1 LLVAAEAQANGNPHG
16 FLGEYNKFITPSVN
30 HMKHG
35 NGATM
40 GFAATREQS
49 LINTK
54 EEEKAVQ
61 KLLANNNSNMSI
73 TLSAVGVALL
83 SIAAMLG
90 ARMRRSPAATDMSIN
105 LAPGNNIMEMKSQGS
120 DINKA
125 RSAGWGQP
133 PPQSSQPATLCFA
146 NPGIGTGQGPSLEW
160 GGSDTTTGGAKKL
173 SEALEEADIERKK
186 AVEEAERRA
195 KWQEQEREEKLRK
208 VAYMKEMPDDT
219 PAGSVSDY
227 MYKEGVKDQLDKLD
241 YDLVGLLPVKQR
253 VREIAALLVLDKMRR
268 KLGFDT
274 AVPSLHMCFTGAP
287 GTGKTTV
294 AVRMGQIL
302 AKMGYCRSGH
312 VVVATRDDLVGQ
324 YVGHTAPKT
333 KEVIKQA
340 LGGVLLVDEAYYLY
354 NAANDRDYGQ
364 ESIEILLT
372 FMENNREDLVVVL
385 AGYKDRMDKFFSFI
399 PGMSSRIGN
408 HIDFPN
414 YQIDELYEISKV
426 MARDLDYEMTDEAGE
441 VFKKYIERRMQM
453 PFFSNARTVRN
464 AMDRARMNAA
474 IRVFDDAV
482 SDKNTGDVSAKD
494 LQEIAPADFQVILD
508 EALAAEDDAIL
519 A

>member
-1 LLVAAEAQANGNPHG
+1 M
-16 FLGEYNKFITPSVN
+16 I
-30 HMKHG
+30 
-35 NGATM
+35 
-40 GFAATREQS
+40 
-49 LINTK
+49 
-54 EEEKAVQ
+54 
-61 KLLANNNSNMSI
+61 
-73 TLSAVGVALL
+73 
-83 SIAAMLG
+83 G
-90 ARMRRSPAATDMSIN
+90 ARIRGPPIVASSTAETDMSVSM
-105 LAPGNNIMEMKSQGS
+105 AQGAGVMEM
-120 DINKA
+120 
-125 RSAGWGQP
+125 RSVGWGQP

-208 VAYMKEMPDDT
+208 VAFMKEMPDDT

-312 VVVATRDDLVGQ
+312 VVVATRDDLVVQ

-354 NAANDRDYGQ
+354 NA
-364 ESIEILLT
+364 
-372 FMENNREDLVVVL
+372 ENNREDLVVVL

-414 YQIDELYEISKV
+414 YEVDELFEISKV
-426 MARDLDYEMTDEAGE
+426 MSRDLDYEMTDEAGD
-441 VFKKYIERRMQM
+441 VFKKYIERRMAM

-474 IRVFDDAV
+474 IRVFDQA
-482 SDKNTGDVSAKD
+482 
-494 LQEIAPADFQVILD
+494 IAADDFQVILD

>member
-1 LLVAAEAQANGNPHG
+1 
-16 FLGEYNKFITPSVN
+16 
-30 HMKHG
+30 
-35 NGATM
+35 
-40 GFAATREQS
+40 
-49 LINTK
+49 
-54 EEEKAVQ
+54 
-61 KLLANNNSNMSI
+61 
-73 TLSAVGVALL
+73 
-83 SIAAMLG
+83 
-90 ARMRRSPAATDMSIN
+90 
-105 LAPGNNIMEMKSQGS
+105 
-120 DINKA
+120 
-125 RSAGWGQP
+125 
-133 PPQSSQPATLCFA
+133 
-146 NPGIGTGQGPSLEW
+146 
-160 GGSDTTTGGAKKL
+160 
-173 SEALEEADIERKK
+173 
-186 AVEEAERRA
+186 
-195 KWQEQEREEKLRK
+195 
-208 VAYMKEMPDDT
+208 
-219 PAGSVSDY
+219 
-227 MYKEGVKDQLDKLD
+227 MYKEGVKEQLDKLD
-241 YDLVGLLPVKQR
+241 YDLVGLLPVKRR

-414 YQIDELYEISKV
+414 YEVPELLEISKV
-426 MARDLDYEMTDEAGE
+426 MARDLDYELEPEAEE
-441 VFKKYIERRMQM
+441 VLSKYMERRMAM

-464 AMDRARMNAA
+464 AMDRARMNSA
-474 IRVFDDAV
+474 IRVFDEAIAEE
-482 SDKNTGDVSAKD
+482 SDGNVSADQIKK
-494 LQEIAPADFQVILD
+494 ITAADFQIILD
-508 EALAAEDDAIL
+508 EALAADDDAIL

>member
-1 LLVAAEAQANGNPHG
+1 MNKLLIALALAPAAALVA
-16 FLGEYNKFITPSVN
+16 PSVPR
-30 HMKHG
+30 
-35 NGATM
+35 A
-40 GFAATREQS
+40 
-49 LINTK
+49 
-54 EEEKAVQ
+54 
-61 KLLANNNSNMSI
+61 
-73 TLSAVGVALL
+73 
-83 SIAAMLG
+83 
-90 ARMRRSPAATDMSIN
+90 
-105 LAPGNNIMEMKSQGS
+105 
-120 DINKA
+120 
-125 RSAGWGQP
+125 
-133 PPQSSQPATLCFA
+133 PATVVQA

-208 VAYMKEMPDDT
+208 VAFMKDMPDDT

-312 VVVATRDDLVGQ
+312 VVLATRDDLVGQ

-333 KEVIKQA
+333 KEMIKKA
-340 LGGVLLVDEAYYLY
+340 MGGVLLVDEAYYLY

-364 ESIEILLT
+364 ESIEILLNV
-372 FMENNREDLVVVL
+372 MENNQDDLVVAL
-385 AGYKDRMDKFFSFI
+385 AGYKDRMDKFFSYI
-399 PGMSSRIGN
+399 PGMMSRIGN

-414 YQIDELYEISKV
+414 YSAEELVQIAAVMAHQLEYDIDENAYP
-426 MARDLDYEMTDEAGE
+426 
-441 VFKKYIERRMQM
+441 VFKDYIERRMDL

-464 AMDRARMNAA
+464 AMDRARMNSA
-474 IRVFDDAV
+474 IRTFERFAINGENGGVCSV
-482 SDKNTGDVSAKD
+482 HD
-494 LQEIAPADFQVILD
+494 LKAITAGDFQVLLD
-508 EALAAEDDAIL
+508 DIVNADVDKRIFA
-519 A
+519 

>member
-1 LLVAAEAQANGNPHG
+1 MPAPLGSASLPRPLLRASQNDFRRDQWPWRDWVLRAFQDNLPYDRFVLEQVAGDLVEPRS
-16 FLGEYNKFITPSVN
+16 T
-30 HMKHG
+30 
-35 NGATM
+35 
-40 GFAATREQS
+40 
-49 LINTK
+49 
-54 EEEKAVQ
+54 
-61 KLLANNNSNMSI
+61 
-73 TLSAVGVALL
+73 SAVLATGFQRNH
-83 SIAAMLG
+83 
-90 ARMRRSPAATDMSIN
+90 RMVT
-105 LAPGNNIMEMKSQGS
+105 E
-120 DINKA
+120 
-125 RSAGWGQP
+125 
-133 PPQSSQPATLCFA
+133 
-146 NPGIGTGQGPSLEW
+146 
-160 GGSDTTTGGAKKL
+160 
-173 SEALEEADIERKK
+173 
-186 AVEEAERRA
+186 
-195 KWQEQEREEKLRK
+195 
-208 VAYMKEMPDDT
+208 
-219 PAGSVSDY
+219 AGSIDEF
-227 MYKEGVKDQLDKLD
+227 MFKEGVKDVLEKLD
-241 YDLVGLLPVKQR
+241 NDLVGLIPVKTR
-253 VREIAALLVLDKMRR
+253 VRQIAALLVMDKMRR

-414 YQIDELYEISKV
+414 YEVDELFEISKV
-426 MARDLDYEMTDEAGE
+426 MSRDLDYEMTDEAGD
-441 VFKKYIERRMQM
+441 VFKKYIERRMAM

-474 IRVFDDAV
+474 IRVFDQAIAGA
-482 SDKNTGDVSAKD
+482 NGGDVGADD
-494 LQEIAPADFQVILD
+494 LKAITADDFQVILD

>member
-1 LLVAAEAQANGNPHG
+1 MQA
-16 FLGEYNKFITPSVN
+16 
-30 HMKHG
+30 
-35 NGATM
+35 
-40 GFAATREQS
+40 
-49 LINTK
+49 
-54 EEEKAVQ
+54 
-61 KLLANNNSNMSI
+61 
-73 TLSAVGVALL
+73 
-83 SIAAMLG
+83 
-90 ARMRRSPAATDMSIN
+90 
-105 LAPGNNIMEMKSQGS
+105 
-120 DINKA
+120 
-125 RSAGWGQP
+125 
-133 PPQSSQPATLCFA
+133 PQT
-146 NPGIGTGQGPSLEW
+146 GTGPGLMPGTNDMDPGAGDYGRL
-160 GGSDTTTGGAKKL
+160 SDKL
-173 SEALEEADIERKK
+173 KEAD
-186 AVEEAERRA
+186 VERR
-195 KWQEQEREEKLRK
+195 KEREEIEKRENAARLKREERERK
-208 VAYMKEMPDDT
+208 IMVLQTVPEDQKVGTADDF
-219 PAGSVSDY
+219 
-227 MYKEGVKDQLDKLD
+227 MYKEGVREILERLD
-241 YDLVGLLPVKQR
+241 YDLIGLVPVKQR
-253 VREIAALLVLDKMRR
+253 VREIASLLVVDKMRR

-294 AVRMGQIL
+294 ALRMGQIL
-302 AKMGYCRSGH
+302 QRMGYCRSGH

-385 AGYKDRMDKFFSFI
+385 AGYKDCMDKFFSFI

-414 YQIDELYEISKV
+414 YEVDELFEISKV
-426 MARDLDYEMTDEAGE
+426 MSRDLDYEMTDEAGD
-441 VFKKYIERRMQM
+441 VFKKYIERRMAM

-464 AMDRARMNAA
+464 AMDHARMNAA
-474 IRVFDDAV
+474 IRVFDQAIAGA
-482 SDKNTGDVSAKD
+482 NGGDVGAED
-494 LQEIAPADFQVILD
+494 LKAITADDFQVILD

>member
-1 LLVAAEAQANGNPHG
+1 MKLSLATILSFGIASTSAFSTVISGNNRVCSTSLFSSPSANPFGGKSLDYKGGDDPNAANYGRLSDKLKEADTERRKDREAAEAR
-16 FLGEYNKFITPSVN
+16 ER
-30 HMKHG
+30 
-35 NGATM
+35 
-40 GFAATREQS
+40 AAE
-49 LINTK
+49 
-54 EEEKAVQ
+54 
-61 KLLANNNSNMSI
+61 
-73 TLSAVGVALL
+73 
-83 SIAAMLG
+83 IA
-90 ARMRRSPAATDMSIN
+90 
-105 LAPGNNIMEMKSQGS
+105 
-120 DINKA
+120 
-125 RSAGWGQP
+125 
-133 PPQSSQPATLCFA
+133 
-146 NPGIGTGQGPSLEW
+146 
-160 GGSDTTTGGAKKL
+160 
-173 SEALEEADIERKK
+173 
-186 AVEEAERRA
+186 
-195 KWQEQEREEKLRK
+195 REERLRK
-208 VAYMKEMPDDT
+208 IAYMKDMPEDQ
-219 PAGSVSDY
+219 PAGTVEEF
-227 MYKEGVKDQLDKLD
+227 MFKEGVQDQLDKLD
-241 YDLVGLLPVKQR
+241 NDLIGLLAVKKR
-253 VREIAALLVLDKMRR
+253 VKEIAALLVLDKMRR
-268 KLGFDT
+268 KLGFET
-274 AVPSLHMCFTGAP
+274 SVPSLHMSFTGAP

-414 YQIDELYEISKV
+414 YEVDELFEISKV
-426 MARDLDYEMTDEAGE
+426 MSRDLDYEMTDEAGD
-441 VFKKYIERRMQM
+441 VFKKYIERRMAM

-474 IRVFDDAV
+474 IRVFDQAI
-482 SDKNTGDVSAKD
+482 SGANGGDVGAED
-494 LQEIAPADFQVILD
+494 LKAITADDFQ
-508 EALAAEDDAIL
+508 
-519 A
+519 

>member
-1 LLVAAEAQANGNPHG
+1 
-16 FLGEYNKFITPSVN
+16 
-30 HMKHG
+30 M
-35 NGATM
+35 
-40 GFAATREQS
+40 
-49 LINTK
+49 
-54 EEEKAVQ
+54 
-61 KLLANNNSNMSI
+61 
-73 TLSAVGVALL
+73 
-83 SIAAMLG
+83 
-90 ARMRRSPAATDMSIN
+90 
-105 LAPGNNIMEMKSQGS
+105 
-120 DINKA
+120 
-125 RSAGWGQP
+125 
-133 PPQSSQPATLCFA
+133 
-146 NPGIGTGQGPSLEW
+146 
-160 GGSDTTTGGAKKL
+160 GGAKKL

-208 VAYMKEMPDDT
+208 VAFMKEMP
-219 PAGSVSDY
+219 DY

-414 YQIDELYEISKV
+414 YEVPELLEISKV
-426 MARDLDYEMTDEAGE
+426 MARDLDYELDSGAEE
-441 VFKKYIERRMQM
+441 VLSKYMERRMSM

-464 AMDRARMNAA
+464 AMDRARMNSA
-474 IRVFDDAV
+474 IRVFDEAIADE
-482 SDKNTGDVSAKD
+482 SDGNVSADDVKMI
-494 LQEIAPADFQVILD
+494 EASDFQIILD
-508 EALAAEDDAIL
+508 EALAADDDAIL